1 MDFAAIPPEIIST
14 AMYTGPGAAP
24 MLAAATSWSGLGSE
38 LGTAAASYQAVV
50 TALTT
55 EEWQGPASA
64 AMAAAVAPYLAW
76 MNSTAE
82 AAEVAAAQA
91 MASAAAFES
100 AHAMTVPPPVIAAN
114 RAQLAALVAT
124 NLLGQNSAAIAA
136 NEALY
141 GEMWAQ
147 DASAM
152 YGYAASSAAAARLQ
166 PLTAPHGPTAAP
178 AGFAAAGTPA
188 AGGQAG
194 LSQLVAGLPTLM
206 SGLTTPTVSPLAA
219 ATDPV
224 SGFLGDII
232 NSTQNIGIWN
242 GLQTI
247 TGAAGNILAWNL
259 FAGITAAVRAGD
271 AAGVAPAGAAAAGG
285 ATAPAWA
292 GGGGAAAAGGAE
304 MAASADL
311 APASAALGEAYTV
324 DGLAVPP
331 SWGAA
336 VPDDVDAVAL
346 ASAAGPAA
354 ADPGVAV
361 PTGGSGLAAASMA
374 PLALRGVRQS
384 ATSSKS
390 LLGRSRVRKRRTGRP
405 DKSRRAQPPKKT
417 D

>member
-259 FAGITAAVRAGD
+259 FAGITAAVRAG
-271 AAGVAPAGAAAAGG
+271 
-285 ATAPAWA
+285 
-292 GGGGAAAAGGAE
+292 
-304 MAASADL
+304 
-311 APASAALGEAYTV
+311 
-324 DGLAVPP
+324 
-331 SWGAA
+331 
-336 VPDDVDAVAL
+336 
-346 ASAAGPAA
+346 
-354 ADPGVAV
+354 
-361 PTGGSGLAAASMA
+361 
-374 PLALRGVRQS
+374 
-384 ATSSKS
+384 
-390 LLGRSRVRKRRTGRP
+390 
-405 DKSRRAQPPKKT
+405 
-417 D
+417 